1 MYALFKKSVCAEGK
15 RRIMN
20 EIAYSSES
28 GMYFEA
34 DRVPGTYCSTG
45 NDLCNDL
52 DPDKRCNAGNVKSGR
67 NII

>member
-1 MYALFKKSVCAEGK
+1 
-15 RRIMN
+15 MN